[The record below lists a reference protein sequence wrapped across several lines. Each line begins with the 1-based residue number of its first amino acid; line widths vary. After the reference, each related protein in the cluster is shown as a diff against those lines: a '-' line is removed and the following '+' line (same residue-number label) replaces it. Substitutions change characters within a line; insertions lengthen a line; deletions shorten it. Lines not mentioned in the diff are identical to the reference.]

1 MSKSIGAT
9 SLFYLCTPCS
19 ELQHA
24 SYKYKYTA
32 SVMRANQAK
41 NLIKCFNLVPHTSP
55 MPCYFIAMQIVHHSS
70 WHDCLLVA
78 FYSYA
83 CALYLC
89 WPLFVWFFFEQTLS
103 RGYIKKPRSTTQIR
117 PSLQLSC
124 QASTTT
130 CLHTYSTY
138 CLYLIL
144 ASLSR
149 DCIKLNPKYCIAFTF
164 KPHRS
169 LFLHPMSHYYRS
181 CLSHA
186 SRRTACVG
194 YVSV

>member
-1 MSKSIGAT
+1 MLALVCLVLLRIDAEQGIYQENQEHYPDT
-9 SLFYLCTPCS
+9 SLAS
-19 ELQHA
+19 AEL
-24 SYKYKYTA
+24 
-32 SVMRANQAK
+32 
-41 NLIKCFNLVPHTSP
+41 
-55 MPCYFIAMQIVHHSS
+55 
-70 WHDCLLVA
+70 
-78 FYSYA
+78 
-83 CALYLC
+83 
-89 WPLFVWFFFEQTLS
+89 
-103 RGYIKKPRSTTQIR
+103 
-117 PSLQLSC
+117 

-149 DCIKLNPKYCIAFTF
+149 DCIKLNPKYCITLTF
-164 KPHRS
+164 KPHQS

-186 SRRTACVG
+186 SRRTTCVG

>member
-1 MSKSIGAT
+1 M
-9 SLFYLCTPCS
+9 
-19 ELQHA
+19 
-24 SYKYKYTA
+24 
-32 SVMRANQAK
+32 
-41 NLIKCFNLVPHTSP
+41 
-55 MPCYFIAMQIVHHSS
+55 
-70 WHDCLLVA
+70 
-78 FYSYA
+78 
-83 CALYLC
+83 
-89 WPLFVWFFFEQTLS
+89 LS
-103 RGYIKKPRSTTQIR
+103 RGYIKRTRSTIQIH
-117 PSLQLSC
+117 PLLQLSC

-138 CLYLIL
+138 CLFLIL

-149 DCIKLNPKYCIAFTF
+149 DCIKLNPKYCIAITF

-186 SRRTACVG
+186 SRRTTCVG